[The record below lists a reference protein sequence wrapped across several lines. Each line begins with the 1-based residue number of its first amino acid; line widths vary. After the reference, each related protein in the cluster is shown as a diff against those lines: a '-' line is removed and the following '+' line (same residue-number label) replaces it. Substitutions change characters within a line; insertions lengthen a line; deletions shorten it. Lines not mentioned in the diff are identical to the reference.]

1 MISSCFEHYKIG
13 LIRFWIRKGNSFHHS
28 LRRFGDYERTKLA
41 ILFVT
46 LDAYIALTDA
56 GDPSAAANLIKT
68 NDCMKR
74 KTTFGLALVLDGQS
88 T

>member
-13 LIRFWIRKGNSFHHS
+13 RLTAWTVRFWIRKGNSFYLS
-28 LRRFGDYERTKLA
+28 LRGFGDYERTKLA

-56 GDPSAAANLIKT
+56 GDLQQLLI
-68 NDCMKR
+68 
-74 KTTFGLALVLDGQS
+74 
-88 T
+88 